1 MAHLTPSRRTG
12 LLLSLALTLVL
23 FAFGSVSARGY
34 EVIVRANVAAGALQT
49 NGGQRPA
56 INSNGRYTAYWSDS
70 PVIVPGDTNNTGDI
84 FVFDR
89 NANASKRVNI
99 GPNGVQAN
107 GPTENI
113 VDISDSGG
121 IVVYAS
127 DANNLTAGDTN
138 NQRDVFITDQ
148 FLNATVRIVPDAEN
162 GPQGNAASFNP
173 VVSPDGRFVAFRSYA
188 TNFLDAGVD
197 SNGKPDII
205 LFDRMFNTFTQF
217 DRINEG
223 RVGGNVTQSNNEDPN
238 STFALSNNAE
248 YAVFDSI
255 GSNLVPSDSNARYD
269 VFFRNR
275 IANPRTT
282 TRISVGPA
290 GVQANGNSIRPAI
303 SANGRW
309 VVFESDASNLIAN
322 DTNGKSDIFLWD
334 SNNPSTLVRVSVD
347 SAGIESNGH
356 SRTPR
361 INSTGRYITFWS
373 DANNLVD
380 LDTNNQPDIFVH
392 DRVTGITTRVN
403 IAGNE
408 AQANRF
414 TQNRPDISNNGAY
427 VTFESEASNLV
438 GGDTN
443 NSADIFVA
451 LGGIISPNNLAATE
465 SDTTIALNWSDN
477 TTNEQSFVVQRR
489 PLDGNWTTL
498 ATLSANVTTYTDSAL
513 PLCIT
518 YRYRVLAVKDGIRSP
533 SNSVN
538 ARLTNCPPSP
548 FTQTTPATASTVIN
562 PAALL
567 FTWQPSQGAQ
577 TYTLNV
583 RTSADA
589 LVFNAALT
597 TAACS
602 LTQCQYTL
610 TPSEAA
616 LLVNGDYKWSVIAQN
631 TSPTAVTA
639 TNAPFTLTVNNLLAP
654 REFVLR
660 APANLAYIRH
670 VDALSIRWQNNPDA
684 ASYSLRVTQISN
696 STAPRDIGDSLLLN
710 SLTPATDADGLT
722 CTNVLCVYT
731 LNETQKAELDNGY
744 YSWTVFASS
753 PGGTV
758 TEASNGNF
766 EFTLNQAEIAL
777 LNNGSFELDSNND
790 GIPNAWKVQNASN
803 DNRRCDTA
811 IPSTIAY
818 DGQCAF
824 RFIARSGEA
833 SVLFANGIAK
843 RIGTLSN
850 AETLKLSLQA
860 KGTNLNAKPSVQI
873 VITFTDNTSIQRTF
887 RLDMGTYNYT
897 LFSDSNI
904 IVDKKIK
911 SVRVNI
917 RAVSTAGTLL
927 VDDVKLLAVPRAP
940 VTITNTSTSPSTDGL
955 IPLPAPADN
964 TSIITPSDGGLIPLP
979 PPPEAGQ

>member
-1 MAHLTPSRRTG
+1 MAHPTPSRRTG

-23 FAFGSVSARGY
+23 FIFGSVSARGY

-56 INSNGRYTAYWSDS
+56 INSNGRFTAYWSDS
-70 PVIVPGDTNNTGDI
+70 PNIVGGDTNNTGDI

-107 GPTENI
+107 GPTENV
-113 VDISDSGG
+113 VDINDSGG

-127 DANNLTAGDTN
+127 DANNLVAGDTN
-138 NQRDVFITDQ
+138 NQRDVFVTDQ
-148 FLNATVRIVPDAEN
+148 FLNLTVRIVPDAEN

-197 SNGKPDII
+197 TNGQPDII
-205 LFDRMFNTFTQF
+205 LFDRMFNAFSQF

-223 RVGGNVTQSNNEDPN
+223 RVGGNVTQSNSEDPN

-248 YAVFDSI
+248 YAVFDST
-255 GSNLVPSDSNARYD
+255 GSNLVPGDSNARYD

-275 IANPRTT
+275 TANPRTT
-282 TRISVGPA
+282 TRISVGTG

-309 VVFESDASNLIAN
+309 VVFESDASNLISD

-334 SNNPSTLVRVSVD
+334 RDNPSAVVRVSVD
-347 SAGIESNGH
+347 SSGSQSNGH

-403 IAGNE
+403 ISGNE

-414 TQNRPDISNNGAY
+414 TQNRPDISNDGSFVA
-427 VTFESEASNLV
+427 FESEASNLV
-438 GGDTN
+438 AGDTN

-451 LGGIISPNNLAATE
+451 LGGIISPNNLTATE
-465 SDTTIALNWSDN
+465 ADTSITLNWTDN
-477 TTNEQSFVVQRR
+477 TTNEQSFIVQRR
-489 PLDGNWTTL
+489 ALDGNWAAIATL
-498 ATLSANVTTYTDSAL
+498 AANTTTYIDSAV
-513 PLCIT
+513 PQCST
-518 YRYRVLAVKDGIRSP
+518 YRYRVLGVKDGIRSP
-533 SNSVN
+533 SNTVN

-548 FTQTTPATASTVIN
+548 FIQFAPATTSTVIN
-562 PAALL
+562 PASLL
-567 FTWQPSQGAQ
+567 FTWQPSQGALS
-577 TYTLNV
+577 YTLNV
-583 RTSADA
+583 RTAADV
-589 LVFNAALT
+589 LVFNAAVT
-597 TAACS
+597 TSACN
-602 LTQCQYTL
+602 LTQCEYTL
-610 TPSEAA
+610 SPSQAA
-616 LLVNGDYKWSVIAQN
+616 QMVNGEYKWSVIAQN
-631 TSPTAVTA
+631 TSPTSVTA

-660 APANLAYIRH
+660 APVNLAYVRH

-684 ASYSLRVTQISN
+684 ATYSLRVTQISE
-696 STAPRDIGDSLLLN
+696 STTPRAIGDALLLN
-710 SLTPATDADGLT
+710 GLTPAADSDGL
-722 CTNVLCVYT
+722 LCAPGCIYT
-731 LNETQKAELDNGY
+731 LNATEKAQLDNGY

-766 EFTLNQAEIAL
+766 EFTLNQGEISL
-777 LNNGSFELDSNND
+777 INNGGFEVDTNND
-790 GIPNAWKVQNASN
+790 GIPNAWQIQNASN
-803 DNRRCDTA
+803 DTRRCEPTT
-811 IPSTIAY
+811 PNTIASE
-818 DGQCAF
+818 GLCAF
-824 RFIARSGEA
+824 RFVARAGEA
-833 SVLFANGIAK
+833 SLLFTNGVAK
-843 RIGTLSN
+843 RIATLSST
-850 AETLKLSLQA
+850 ETLRLSLQA
-860 KGTNLNAKPSVQI
+860 KGTNLNAQPSVQI
-873 VITFTDNTSIQRTF
+873 VITYTDNTTLQRTF
-887 RLDMGTYNYT
+887 RLGLGTYNYT
-897 LFSDSNI
+897 IFSDNNI
-904 IVDKKIK
+904 IASKQIK
-911 SVRVNI
+911 SVRINI
-917 RAVSTAGTLL
+917 RPISTAGTLFI
-927 VDDVKLLAVPRAP
+927 DDVKLVAVPRAP
-940 VTITNTSTSPSTDGL
+940 APDAAAPITPSTDGL
-955 IPLPAPADN
+955 IPLPPPVDN
-964 TSIITPSDGGLIPLP
+964 TQGTPPDNGLIPLP